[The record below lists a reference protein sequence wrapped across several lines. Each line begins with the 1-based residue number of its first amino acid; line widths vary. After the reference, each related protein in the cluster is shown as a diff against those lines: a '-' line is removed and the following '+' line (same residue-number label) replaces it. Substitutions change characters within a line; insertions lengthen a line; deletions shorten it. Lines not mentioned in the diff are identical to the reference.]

1 MNHSSARQLV
11 MDTVHARPFV
21 VRCTDPAYLDDLIQ
35 VLDEVENGGDPWEL
49 CRGLRDRWDG
59 RCRDGV

>member
-1 MNHSSARQLV
+1 MTHAAGRQMI
-11 MDTVHARPFV
+11 MDTVHMRPFT

-49 CRGLRDRWDG
+49 CRGLRGRWDG